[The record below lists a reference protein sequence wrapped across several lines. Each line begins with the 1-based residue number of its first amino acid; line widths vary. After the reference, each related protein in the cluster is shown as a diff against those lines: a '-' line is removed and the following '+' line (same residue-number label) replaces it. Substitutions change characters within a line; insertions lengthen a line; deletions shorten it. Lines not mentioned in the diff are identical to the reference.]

1 VLCTFDGLTLVNVA
15 AIDPSLEDHASP
27 HHPSGDSPVTPTP
40 AHSDLFL
47 DAVHLL
53 DSFDYWHKAKRTST
67 TLRAWQ
73 VTSNVPTDWLV
84 NPEAFLAFH
93 RGLSPAERRAV
104 KPFLRRINAR
114 VLRTNEAAALRAPPT
129 FQQLRQAM
137 SRVDSPGTYTMDI
150 VHASYAAAQGIP
162 FVGDNT
168 FARWS
173 QTTFGS
179 SRYAHGI
186 LYTVQDIEDIAN
198 ALGYQ

>member
-1 VLCTFDGLTLVNVA
+1 
-15 AIDPSLEDHASP
+15 
-27 HHPSGDSPVTPTP
+27 
-40 AHSDLFL
+40 
-47 DAVHLL
+47 
-53 DSFDYWHKAKRTST
+53 
-67 TLRAWQ
+67 

-93 RGLSPAERRAV
+93 RGLSHAERRAV

-114 VLRTNEAAALRAPPT
+114 VLRTNEAAALQAHPT

-137 SRVDSPGTYTMDI
+137 SRVDSTGTHTMDI
-150 VHASYAAAQGIP
+150 THASYAAAQGIP

-173 QTTFGS
+173 QTTFGR
-179 SRYAHGI
+179 SRYARGI
-186 LYTVQDIEDIAN
+186 PYTVQSIKDLAN